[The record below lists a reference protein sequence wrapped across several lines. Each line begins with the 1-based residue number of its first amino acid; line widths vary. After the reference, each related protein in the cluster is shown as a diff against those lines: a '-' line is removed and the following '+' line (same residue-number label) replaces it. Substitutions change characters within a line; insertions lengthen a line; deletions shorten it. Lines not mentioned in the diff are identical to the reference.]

1 MTIQLILAQIAPDS
15 TSKTHSA
22 CSRQH
27 LPIGDQIITLAGSNN
42 VTIVKTLI
50 ILSDLSFIPM
60 LLSTF
65 YGSFFHSA
73 YPAIA
78 VVS

>member
-60 LLSTF
+60 LLYLHLSNTT
-65 YGSFFHSA
+65 
-73 YPAIA
+73 
-78 VVS
+78 